1 MANWTIEKALLA
13 NFASSS
19 EAYRQ
24 TDELRIRL
32 GFVAR
37 APIARMAIGRSL
49 GETTLP
55 PKVPDMMGKPIKGDT
70 LFGVDEHPL
79 WIALL
84 VANFHYLFP
93 KAPVTL
99 SAIQDIVARH
109 WHRGIELLI
118 ADWKEAGG
126 YAKFVEILITRRATL
141 PEEVVSGAIGG
152 TENPDS
158 PTNNWNRPEIVARPV
173 YIDLGKEEGNDQS
186 FVWTVN
192 GVGYSP
198 HIAVMGQAG
207 SGKTRTML
215 QAVRQINAQTGA
227 PVLLL
232 DLGKGDLAENVEL
245 VRELDARVLR
255 VPQDPIPLDMFHGS
269 CKSDT
274 DASDAVLGFRD
285 SLTKVMQSRPGAMQL
300 EHIREALKPLFSRN
314 ERISLENVRDCL
326 KDYYEQNSIRVDSV
340 ISAINDLTECSIF
353 SPDISPSSFFSR
365 SWIITFAHARDT
377 VKNLAA
383 YMLLDSLNA
392 YMKRLDEATQDKQ
405 GHRAIRIALAID
417 EARHLLASRH
427 KALSD
432 NIRLHRSKGLV
443 VVLASQSPDDYDGAG
458 DDYLEN
464 IGLPVCF
471 KTNAASTIVLQ
482 NMFRGKVSFAGL
494 GTGVCMTLKD
504 GRPVRVKAF

>member
-1 MANWTIEKALLA
+1 MADWTIEKALLA

-24 TDELRIRL
+24 TDELRVRL
-32 GFVAR
+32 GFAAR

-49 GETTLP
+49 GETTIP

-70 LFGVDEHPL
+70 LFGVEEHPL

-84 VANFHYLFP
+84 VANFRDLFP
-93 KAPVTL
+93 KAPITL
-99 SAIQDIVARH
+99 PAIQDAVARH
-109 WHRGIELLI
+109 WHRGMELLMS
-118 ADWKEAGG
+118 DWKEAGG
-126 YAKFVEILITRRATL
+126 YPKFVEILITRRATL
-141 PEEVVSGAIGG
+141 PEEAAPV
-152 TENPDS
+152 
-158 PTNNWNRPEIVARPV
+158 RPEGTGSNAEGWAGPEAVAKPV
-173 YIDLGKEEGNDQS
+173 RLDLGREEGSDEP

-215 QAVRQINAQTGA
+215 QALRQMHAQTGA

-232 DLGKGDLAENVEL
+232 DLGKGDLADNAEL
-245 VRELDARVLR
+245 ARELDARVLR

-269 CKSDT
+269 CRSDT
-274 DASDAVLGFRD
+274 DASDSVLGFRD
-285 SLTKVMQSRPGAMQL
+285 SLAKVMQSRPGAMQL
-300 EHIREALKPLFSRN
+300 EHIREALRPLFARN
-314 ERISLENVRDCL
+314 ERISLEDIRDRL
-326 KDYYEQNSIRVDSV
+326 KGHYEENAIRVDSV
-340 ISAINDLTECSIF
+340 ISAINDLTERSIF
-353 SPDISPSSFFSR
+353 SPDLSPSSFFSR

-392 YMKRLDEATQDKQ
+392 YMKRLDEAPQDER
-405 GHRAIRIALAID
+405 GHRAVRMALAID

-443 VVLASQSPDDYDGAG
+443 VALASQSPDDYDGAG

-471 KTNAASTIVLQ
+471 KTNAASTTVLQ

-504 GRPVRVKAF
+504 GRPAKVKAF

>member
-1 MANWTIEKALLA
+1 MADWTIEKALLA

-24 TDELRIRL
+24 TDELRVRL
-32 GFVAR
+32 GFAAR

-49 GETTLP
+49 GETTIP

-70 LFGVDEHPL
+70 LFGVEEHPL

-84 VANFHYLFP
+84 VANFRDLFP
-93 KAPVTL
+93 KAAVTL
-99 SAIQDIVARH
+99 PAIQDAVARH
-109 WHRGIELLI
+109 WHRGIELLMV
-118 ADWKEAGG
+118 DWKEAGG
-126 YAKFVEILITRRATL
+126 YPKFVDILITRRATL
-141 PEEVVSGAIGG
+141 PEEAALV
-152 TENPDS
+152 
-158 PTNNWNRPEIVARPV
+158 RPEGVGTSAEGWAGPEAVAKPV
-173 YIDLGKEEGNDQS
+173 RIDLGRDEGNDEP
-186 FVWTVN
+186 FIWTVN

-215 QAVRQINAQTGA
+215 QALRQMHAQTGA
-227 PVLLL
+227 PILLL
-232 DLGKGDLAENVEL
+232 DLGKGDLADNAEL
-245 VRELDARVLR
+245 ARELDARVLR

-274 DASDAVLGFRD
+274 AASDSVLGFRD
-285 SLTKVMQSRPGAMQL
+285 SLAKVMQSRPGAMQL
-300 EHIREALKPLFSRN
+300 ENVREALRPLFARN
-314 ERISLENVRDCL
+314 ERISLEDVRDRL
-326 KDYYEQNSIRVDSV
+326 KDHYEENSIRVDSV
-340 ISAINDLTECSIF
+340 ISAINDLTERSIF
-353 SPDISPSSFFSR
+353 SPDLSPSSFFSR

-392 YMKRLDEATQDKQ
+392 YMKRLDEAAQDDR
-405 GHRAIRIALAID
+405 GHRAVRMALAID

-432 NIRLHRSKGLV
+432 NIRLHRSKGLLV
-443 VVLASQSPDDYDGAG
+443 ALASQSPDDYDGAG

-471 KTNAASTIVLQ
+471 KTNAASTTVLQ

-504 GRPVRVKAF
+504 GRPVKVKAF

>member
-1 MANWTIEKALLA
+1 MADWTIEKALLA

-24 TDELRIRL
+24 TDELRVRL
-32 GFVAR
+32 GFAAR

-49 GETTLP
+49 GETTIP

-70 LFGVDEHPL
+70 LFGVEEHPL

-84 VANFHYLFP
+84 VTNFRDLFP
-93 KAPVTL
+93 KAAVTL
-99 SAIQDIVARH
+99 PAIQDSVARH
-109 WHRGIELLI
+109 WHRGMELLM
-118 ADWKEAGG
+118 ADWREAGG
-126 YAKFVEILITRRATL
+126 YSKFVDILITRRATL
-141 PEEVVSGAIGG
+141 PEEAAPVQPEGFGASAEGWAG
-152 TENPDS
+152 
-158 PTNNWNRPEIVARPV
+158 PEAVAKPV
-173 YIDLGKEEGNDQS
+173 RIDLGRDEGSDEP
-186 FVWTVN
+186 FIWTVN

-215 QAVRQINAQTGA
+215 QSLRQMHAQTGA

-232 DLGKGDLAENVEL
+232 DLGKGDLADNAEL
-245 VRELDARVLR
+245 ARELDARVLR

-274 DASDAVLGFRD
+274 EASDAVLGFRD
-285 SLTKVMQSRPGAMQL
+285 SLAKVMQSRPGAMQL
-300 EHIREALKPLFSRN
+300 ENIREALRPLFARN
-314 ERISLENVRDCL
+314 ERISLEDVRDRL
-326 KDYYEQNSIRVDSV
+326 KDHYEENSIRVDSV
-340 ISAINDLTECSIF
+340 ISAINDLTERSIF
-353 SPDISPSSFFSR
+353 SPDLSPSSFFSR

-392 YMKRLDEATQDKQ
+392 YMKRLDEAAQDDR
-405 GHRAIRIALAID
+405 GHRAMRMALAID

-443 VVLASQSPDDYDGAG
+443 VALASQSPDDYDGAG

-471 KTNAASTIVLQ
+471 KTNAASTTVLQ

-504 GRPVRVKAF
+504 GRPVKVKAF

>member
-1 MANWTIEKALLA
+1 MADWTIEKALLA
-13 NFASSS
+13 NFTSSS

-24 TDELRIRL
+24 TDELRIHL
-32 GFVAR
+32 GFAAR

-49 GETTLP
+49 GETTFP

-70 LFGVDEHPL
+70 LFGVEEHPL
-79 WIALL
+79 WITLL
-84 VANFHYLFP
+84 VTNFRNLFP
-93 KAPVTL
+93 KTPIHL
-99 SAIQDIVARH
+99 PAIQDAVARH
-109 WHRGIELLI
+109 WHRGIDLLM
-118 ADWKEAGG
+118 ADWKEAGS
-126 YAKFVEILITRRATL
+126 YPKFVEILITRRATL
-141 PEEVVSGAIGG
+141 PEDAAPV
-152 TENPDS
+152 
-158 PTNNWNRPEIVARPV
+158 RPEGGGSTTDGWAGPEAVAKPV
-173 YIDLGKEEGNDQS
+173 RLDLGREEGSDES

-192 GVGYSP
+192 GIGYSP

-215 QAVRQINAQTGA
+215 QAIRQMHAQTGA

-232 DLGKGDLAENVEL
+232 DLGKGDLADNVEL
-245 VRELDARVLR
+245 ARELDARVLR

-269 CKSDT
+269 CGSDT
-274 DASDAVLGFRD
+274 DTSDSVLGFRD
-285 SLTKVMQSRPGAMQL
+285 SLVKVMQSRPGAMQL
-300 EHIREALKPLFSRN
+300 EHIREALKPIFGRN
-314 ERISLENVRDCL
+314 ERISLEDVRDRL
-326 KDYYEQNSIRVDSV
+326 KDHYEENAIRVDSV
-340 ISAINDLTECSIF
+340 ISAINDLTERSIF
-353 SPDISPSSFFSR
+353 SPDLSPSSFFSR

-392 YMKRLDEATQDKQ
+392 YMKRLSEAPQDDR
-405 GHRAIRIALAID
+405 GHRAIRVVLAID

-443 VVLASQSPDDYDGAG
+443 VALASQSPDDYDGAG

-471 KTNAASTIVLQ
+471 KTNAASTTVLQ

-504 GRPVRVKAF
+504 GRPVKVKAF

>member
-1 MANWTIEKALLA
+1 MADWTIEKALLA

-24 TDELRIRL
+24 TDELRVRL
-32 GFVAR
+32 GFAAR

-49 GETTLP
+49 GETTIP

-70 LFGVDEHPL
+70 LFGVEEHPL

-84 VANFHYLFP
+84 VANFRDLFP
-93 KAPVTL
+93 KAAVTL
-99 SAIQDIVARH
+99 PAIQDAVARH
-109 WHRGIELLI
+109 WHRGMELLM

-126 YAKFVEILITRRATL
+126 YPKFVEILITRRATL
-141 PEEVVSGAIGG
+141 PDEAAPV
-152 TENPDS
+152 
-158 PTNNWNRPEIVARPV
+158 RPEGAGSNTEGWTGPEAVAKPV
-173 YIDLGKEEGNDQS
+173 RLDLGREEGSDEP

-215 QAVRQINAQTGA
+215 QALRQMHAQTGA

-232 DLGKGDLAENVEL
+232 DLGKGDLADNADL
-245 VRELDARVLR
+245 ARELDARVLR

-269 CKSDT
+269 CRSDT
-274 DASDAVLGFRD
+274 DASDSVLGFRD
-285 SLTKVMQSRPGAMQL
+285 SLAKVMQSRPGAMQL
-300 EHIREALKPLFSRN
+300 EHIREALRPLFARN
-314 ERISLENVRDCL
+314 ERISLEDIRDRL
-326 KDYYEQNSIRVDSV
+326 KGHYEENAIRVDSV
-340 ISAINDLTECSIF
+340 ISAINDLTERSIF
-353 SPDISPSSFFSR
+353 SPDLSPSSFFSR

-392 YMKRLDEATQDKQ
+392 YMKRLDEAPQDER
-405 GHRAIRIALAID
+405 GHRAVRMALAID

-443 VVLASQSPDDYDGAG
+443 VALASQSPDDYDGAG

-471 KTNAASTIVLQ
+471 KTNAASTTVLQ

-504 GRPVRVKAF
+504 GRPAKVKAF